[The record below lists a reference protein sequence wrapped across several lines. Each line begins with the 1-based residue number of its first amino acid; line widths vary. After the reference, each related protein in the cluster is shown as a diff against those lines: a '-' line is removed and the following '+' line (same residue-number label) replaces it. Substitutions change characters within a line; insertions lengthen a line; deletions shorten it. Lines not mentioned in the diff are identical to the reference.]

1 MSINFFFTEHF
12 KLGIFFR
19 DHSNL
24 NQEIVIT
31 HDFIIY

>member
-12 KLGIFFR
+12 KLGIFFG

-24 NQEIVIT
+24 NQEIDINYT
-31 HDFIIY
+31 